1 LIYTI
6 GPREIYDLDR
16 ERLGEQH
23 AKLGRLTP
31 RQAYIHNAVLDALGE
46 PERMKIREPEKGYRG
61 GCVFQT
67 IGKALLGLIR
77 AKFDREYGVYGVDAD
92 WDADTAAWHGS
103 EEFGHHDLL
112 VTSRIVT
119 GCLASVPGTVKSCA
133 WTKTAV
139 R

>member
-6 GPREIYDLDR
+6 GPREVYDRHHEELGDR
-16 ERLGEQH
+16 H

-31 RQAYIHNAVLDALGE
+31 SEAYLHNAVVMMSDPHWAI
-46 PERMKIREPEKGYRG
+46 IREPERGYRG
-61 GCVFQT
+61 GCVFQS

-77 AKFDREYGVYGVDAD
+77 AKFDREYGVYGVGAD
-92 WDADTAAWHGS
+92 WDADTVAGHGN